1 MRTISRA
8 PSSRAERA
16 RRRAHVAIDE
26 FSDRV
31 VPLIDRVAKRGHA
44 IVERTAIG
52 ASDAADVLVHGKSK
66 FAVAGCAAMRRGRE
80 SIREKPLLSIGVAAI
95 AGALFYGYWRSR
107 RG

>member
-26 FSDRV
+26 LSDRV

-52 ASDAADVLVHGKSK
+52 ASDAADALVYGKSR
-66 FAVAGCAAMRRGRE
+66 FAVASDAVLRRGRD
-80 SIREKPLLSIGVAAI
+80 SIRENPLLSIGIGAV
-95 AGALFYGYWRSR
+95 AGALVYGYWRSR